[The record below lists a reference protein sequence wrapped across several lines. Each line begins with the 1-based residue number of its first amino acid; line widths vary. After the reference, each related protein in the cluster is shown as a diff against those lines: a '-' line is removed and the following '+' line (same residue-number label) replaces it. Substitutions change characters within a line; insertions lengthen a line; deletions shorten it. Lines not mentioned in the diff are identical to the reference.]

1 MNFLNL
7 KRLAGPVALVLALS
21 TSSALAPSAFAQ
33 DASPATPTTTE
44 GLAAALAPAPPPP
57 PPETVVATVDGKPIT
72 QGELEMAA
80 EDFADDLARV
90 PEGARRGILLDVLID
105 MRVMADAAEK
115 DGVTET
121 PSFKQRMAFLTLQA
135 ERNAYVQDKIA
146 GSVTDAEV
154 KARYDQ
160 EVSKFGD
167 NVEVR
172 ARHILVETEEE
183 AKAIIA
189 ELENGGDF
197 AKLAEEKS
205 KDPGSAAQG
214 GDLGYFSRG
223 QMVPPFE
230 EAAFALEVGSITDTP
245 VKSDFGFHV
254 IQLEDKRK
262 QAPPAY
268 DQVQARLRDLLIR
281 EKFASVLAGLKADSK
296 IEVLDPTLKPDA
308 PAADAP
314 AATPAPAPAQ

>member
-1 MNFLNL
+1 MTFLNL
-7 KRLAGPVALVLALS
+7 KRLVVPAVLALTLT
-21 TSSALAPSAFAQ
+21 TSSALSPSSAQ

-44 GLAAALAPAPPPP
+44 GLAAALAPAAPPP
-57 PPETVVATVDGKPIT
+57 PPETVLATVNGQPIT
-72 QGELEMAA
+72 QGDIEMAA

-90 PEGARRGILLDVLID
+90 PEGARRGIILDVLID
-105 MRVMADAAEK
+105 MHVMADAAAK

-121 PSFKQRMAFLTLQA
+121 ASFKERLAFMQLQA
-135 ERNAYVQDKIA
+135 ARNAYVQDKIA
-146 GSVTDAEV
+146 GAVTDAEV

-167 NVEVR
+167 NMEAR
-172 ARHILVETEEE
+172 ARHILVETEDE

-189 ELENGGDF
+189 DLKNGGDF
-197 AKLAEEKS
+197 AKIAAEKS

-223 QMVPPFE
+223 QMVPSFE
-230 EAAFALEVGSITDTP
+230 EAAFNLEVGSITETP

-254 IQLEDKRK
+254 IKLEDKRK

-281 EKFASVLAGLKADSK
+281 EKFASTLASLKESAK
-296 IEVLDPTLKPDA
+296 IDVLDPTLKADDPAAA
-308 PAADAP
+308 PA
-314 AATPAPAPAQ
+314 PAPAPAQ